1 LEILSCF
8 LELNV
13 YQFPNPNLIENF
25 IMFLTAKGVWDVIA
39 TSYFDGGDNVQVYNL
54 KRKVSQTTQRRGSL
68 EDYYTGLQSL

>member
-1 LEILSCF
+1 FIIVKGWIINSLT
-8 LELNV
+8 
-13 YQFPNPNLIENF
+13 PDLIENF
-25 IMFLTAKGVWDVIA
+25 IMFLRAKSKGVWDVIA